1 MIIIKRPACLNSDN
15 DNSDNDNDNNDSIL
29 NTRHYVMTLTLNGQ
43 LEAVGGHAALAVGRL
58 AGVEAGRGP
67 GPIRGEH
74 EVT

>member
-1 MIIIKRPACLNSDN
+1 
-15 DNSDNDNDNNDSIL
+15 
-29 NTRHYVMTLTLNGQ
+29 MTLTLNGQ